1 MEIYLGLISTEMY
14 HLVRR
19 NFSEQL
25 VGFSNSYRVSHSA
38 TKFNVCVCV
47 LLCWTLW
54 DTLDC
59 SRPGSSIQGILQARI
74 LGWIAISHS
83 GNLPDQ
89 EMEPGSPVAPVLTS
103 RIFTNAP
110 TGAPLKL
117 MLFAKC
123 IIYWRVFY

>member
-47 LLCWTLW
+47 LSYVGLFET
-54 DTLDC
+54 
-59 SRPGSSIQGILQARI
+59 P
-74 LGWIAISHS
+74 WI
-83 GNLPDQ
+83 
-89 EMEPGSPVAPVLTS
+89 VA
-103 RIFTNAP
+103 
-110 TGAPLKL
+110 GQAPLSRE
-117 MLFAKC
+117 FSRQE
-123 IIYWRVFY
+123 YWGGLPSPTLGIFLIKKWNLGLLWLLC